1 MAKYG
6 TNPTSTFNSPI
17 DPSNPWTGI
26 VLLSDVYGY
35 YLVIYK
41 FGIPLLKI
49 PIIYIYRSRYNCKTP
64 WFYENT
70 FIDINNMSYN
80 EIINIS
86 KELLFPFINSNHFEL
101 KIFKK
106 PKPNGDM
113 YIKFIIYKVIEK
125 YNEFK
130 ELNSPF
136 TFGYDVI
143 GINV

>member
-1 MAKYG
+1 MYG
-6 TNPTSTFNSPI
+6 TNPTSTFISPI
-17 DPSNPWTGI
+17 KPSNPWSGI
-26 VLLSDVYGY
+26 VLLSDGHSY

-49 PIIYIYRSRYNCKTP
+49 PIRSRYNCRTP

-86 KELLFPFINSNHFEL
+86 KELLYPFINSNHFEL
-101 KIFKK
+101 KLFKK
-106 PKPNGDM
+106 PKLNGDV
-113 YIKFIIYKVIEK
+113 YIKFSIYKVIEK

-130 ELNSPF
+130 GMNSPF